1 MGHVFSPQD
10 YFANSASALKT
21 LEIPDNLWELNPNR
35 KRNYLYG
42 FAKSYSDL
50 DLQLFQLLRG
60 QYNFPG

>member
-1 MGHVFSPQD
+1 MHAFIPQD
-10 YFANSASALKT
+10 CFENSSSVLNT
-21 LEIPDNLWELNPNR
+21 LEIPDNLWELNPSR

-60 QYNFPG
+60 QHNFPG